1 MAAQQGKPV
10 NFPQHE
16 GQEQAVK
23 RAPRSSFHPRANP
36 GDKKTKR
43 SKPVKAVVKTYDP
56 GVVARRASIPVK
68 KASPPVKK
76 ASQKGRLPQP
86 PTRGIDKTRV
96 LNDPYCYKRVMTKTQ
111 GTGVVVDVYGANRI
125 CLIVELENGERV
137 KTRKDAVQ
145 EILEADK
152 EDEMA
157 AAAAAAAAAE
167 AAKRTAS
174 SAASAARTAY
184 DPSGRATS
192 PSGTGV
198 WGGGWSWNVDGT
210 QAQSKKKGRSTKLS
224 CAARAYGSVSSLRR
238 RALMPGGSE

>member
-1 MAAQQGKPV
+1 M

-111 GTGVVVDVYGANRI
+111 GSGVVVDVYGANRI

-152 EDEMA
+152 EDEM
-157 AAAAAAAAAE
+157 AAAAAAAAE

-210 QAQSKKKGRSTKLS
+210 QAQSKKKRKVDETVVRGEGLRKRKLS
-224 CAARAYGSVSSLRR
+224 AKARAY
-238 RALMPGGSE
+238 AGGF